1 MRETDLC
8 WKYGCAHATRRD
20 KKTDRTYRFDGKV
33 YYEIRE
39 GKAFPAD
46 VNAVRGHDDWVGVK

>member
-1 MRETDLC
+1 MKETFLV
-8 WKYGCAHATRRD
+8 YMLGCKAAMRRD

-46 VNAVRGHDDWVGVK
+46 VTVIRGHDDWVGVK

>member
-8 WKYGCAHATRRD
+8 WRYGCAYATRRD

-33 YYEIRE
+33 YYEVRE

-46 VNAVRGHDDWVGVK
+46 VE